1 MKTKTLFLIML
12 GVFFS
17 IIDGQVGINT
27 QSPKATLDV
36 NGDVR
41 IRKVD
46 TLASSET
53 VKKLLVLND
62 NNVVNQVD
70 FSRIQLSMG
79 NAIVKGIGGTGFSL
93 LSISLL
99 NGWFQVSFPMVEIDD
114 GSNYD
119 LTQQE
124 FTTPNT
130 GIYDIHFFLEMASLL
145 SISTTGIGIFKV
157 DGISGIRTLLSEESF
172 ANINILG
179 IGVSPPT
186 RSTET
191 LVKLNAGDKIV
202 FGMKGITLA
211 NIGLLENSKAQF
223 FIIQVR

>member
-1 MKTKTLFLIML
+1 ML
-12 GVFFS
+12 GIFFS
-17 IIDGQVGINT
+17 IFKGQVGINT
-27 QSPKATLDV
+27 QNPMATLDV

-46 TLASSET
+46 TLASSEI
-53 VKKLLVLND
+53 VNKLLVLND
-62 NNVVNQVD
+62 NNVVNQID
-70 FSRIQLSMG
+70 FSRIQSSIG
-79 NAIVKGIGGTGFSL
+79 NTIVKGVGGTGFSL

-99 NGWFQVSFPMVEIDD
+99 NGWLQASFPLLEIDD
-114 GSNYD
+114 GNNYN

-124 FTTPNT
+124 FTAPSS
-130 GIYDIHFFLEMASLL
+130 GVYDVYFFLEMASL
-145 SISTTGIGIFKV
+145 ISVSTMGIGIFKI

-172 ANINILG
+172 VNVNVLG

-191 LVKLNAGDKIV
+191 LVKLNAGDKIT
-202 FGMKGITLA
+202 FGMRGLALA

-223 FIIQVR
+223 FILRVR

>member
-12 GVFFS
+12 GIFFS
-17 IIDGQVGINT
+17 ILHGQVGINT
-27 QSPKATLDV
+27 QDPKATLDV

-46 TLASSET
+46 TLASSQI
-53 VKKLLVLND
+53 VNKLLVLND
-62 NNVVNQVD
+62 NNVVNQID
-70 FSRIQLSMG
+70 FSRIQVNIE
-79 NAIVKGIGGTGFSL
+79 NAIVKGVGGTGFSL

-99 NGWFQVSFPMVEIDD
+99 NGWLQASFPILEIDD
-114 GSNYD
+114 GNHYN

-124 FTTPNT
+124 FTAPSSGVYNV
-130 GIYDIHFFLEMASLL
+130 HFFLEMESLL
-145 SISTTGIGIFKV
+145 SVSTIGIGIFKI

-172 ANINILG
+172 ANVNVLG

-191 LVKLNAGDKIV
+191 LVKLNAGDKII
-202 FGMKGITLA
+202 FGMKGIALA

-223 FIIQVR
+223 FILQVR